1 MTRKDYELIAETIA
15 IAYKANRHSWHADPT
30 ERQDAVRGLAIA
42 LAVNFQDENPR
53 FDILKFYKACGIT
66 NSVTV

>member
-15 IAYKANRHSWHADPT
+15 IAYKANAHSWHADPT

-53 FDILKFYKACGIT
+53 FDIRKFYKACGIIT
-66 NSVTV
+66 PVTA